1 MNISGDLSVSEFKTE
16 RYVETVPIKKGGGFV
31 GKSSFLDL
39 IKNLQGSVQK
49 GLDETLTG
57 IQNTFSKTEDSTV
70 RPEENVEHIDE
81 KKTESII
88 ESAFSKDEVEPE
100 IRKIPKEDEE
110 IQTIKEETNVAALPW
125 FLVAEAKSN
134 ETPNPETEVPDAAF
148 QSEIVEE
155 VSSETVES
163 GQPVSTSKLVENLFS
178 KEESLPESKKE
189 TSVSLEEP
197 KEIQSRTTS
206 KKESSVRE
214 GESKLSES
222 KAVSEISKFNETNVK
237 EFQENHGK
245 GISNKETS
253 SKGADETK
261 TEVSKE
267 LALDSEKWKID
278 RDKKTDS
285 YANLKSSG
293 REEIKVSSQFSENS
307 SGKSGQERSFRSG
320 GGDSYS
326 SLVKGVGTPTV
337 SGKGPN
343 SQDFSVPKET
353 NVLSKRDI
361 RQNFQNLIRSARVS
375 ILENGKTEANIR
387 MNPKDLGQMSL
398 VVSTDKDVVRG
409 KLLVESDTIKQ
420 QLVAEL
426 ANLKQDLKANGLEL
440 ESLTIEVRER
450 EEVFAFDTDS
460 DKNGKDSRPFQS
472 AFGEE
477 WSSDFKDSFYEEGE
491 LSFEEKSH
499 DFSEKTERKTQKLLD
514 LKV

>member
-16 RYVETVPIKKGGGFV
+16 RYVEAVPIKKGGGFV

-49 GLDETLTG
+49 GLDETLTE
-57 IQNTFSKTEDSTV
+57 IQNTLSKTEDSAV
-70 RPEENVEHIDE
+70 RPEENVENIDE
-81 KKTESII
+81 KKTESTRS
-88 ESAFSKDEVEPE
+88 EEEVEPE

-110 IQTIKEETNVAALPW
+110 IQTIKEETNVSALPW
-125 FLVAEAKSN
+125 LLVAEAKSN
-134 ETPNPETEVPDAAF
+134 ETLNTETDIPDAF
-148 QSEIVEE
+148 QSEIVKE
-155 VSSETVES
+155 VSSETLES

-178 KEESLPESKKE
+178 KEESLPEAKKE

-197 KEIQSRTTS
+197 KETQSRTTS

-245 GISNKETS
+245 GISNKETFS
-253 SKGADETK
+253 RGADETK

-293 REEIKVSSQFSENS
+293 KEEIKVSSQFSENS

-343 SQDFSVPKET
+343 FQDFSVPKET

-440 ESLTIEVRER
+440 ESLAIEVRER

-460 DKNGKDSRPFQS
+460 DKNGKDSRSFQS

-477 WSSDFKDSFYEEGE
+477 WSSDFKDSFYEEDE

>member
-16 RYVETVPIKKGGGFV
+16 RYVEAVPIKKGGGFV

-49 GLDETLTG
+49 GLDETLTE
-57 IQNTFSKTEDSTV
+57 IQNTLSKTEDSAV
-70 RPEENVEHIDE
+70 RPEENVENIDE
-81 KKTESII
+81 KKTESI
-88 ESAFSKDEVEPE
+88 ESTRSQEEVEPE

-110 IQTIKEETNVAALPW
+110 IQTIKEETNVSTLPW

-134 ETPNPETEVPDAAF
+134 ETLNTETDIPDAF
-148 QSEIVEE
+148 QEEIVEK
-155 VSSETVES
+155 VSSETLES

-178 KEESLPESKKE
+178 KEESLSESKKE

-197 KEIQSRTTS
+197 KETQSRTTS

-222 KAVSEISKFNETNVK
+222 KVASEVSKFNEINVK

-245 GISNKETS
+245 GISNKETF

-267 LALDSEKWKID
+267 LVLDSEKWKID

-293 REEIKVSSQFSENS
+293 KEEIKVSSQFSENS

-440 ESLTIEVRER
+440 ESLAIEVRER

-460 DKNGKDSRPFQS
+460 DKNGKDSRSFQS

-477 WSSDFKDSFYEEGE
+477 WSSDFKDSFYEEDE